1 LPPAA
6 ITSQPSARVNTVG
19 RLVLQLATILTSC
32 FKKYRSPGC
41 GNLASGEWPYV
52 PVSLRGL
59 RRMRLADETSSLGP
73 RVRSGP
79 ASNSGTL
86 LATARVHAERDPSG
100 HRFSSES
107 AEFAIVCAKEASP
120 PAAHRR
126 PRFGNRDGKTGA
138 SGRSGGGSGNGR
150 GGLRSCA
157 SEPVRSSP
165 SGGRRRPKADAPR
178 RCGIRSRR
186 PRARHLQRGGT
197 LLPMAKFTWK
207 NPPEPGAPRPCAG
220 EIPGVLESLAAFQ
233 SSRTPMAIIDTGGQ
247 GSE

>member
-1 LPPAA
+1 MFRYRSAVCGACVWRMRHPLWDRAFAPDPPQTAAPFSPPPAYTRNA
-6 ITSQPSARVNTVG
+6 IHP
-19 RLVLQLATILTSC
+19 
-32 FKKYRSPGC
+32 
-41 GNLASGEWPYV
+41 
-52 PVSLRGL
+52 
-59 RRMRLADETSSLGP
+59 
-73 RVRSGP
+73 
-79 ASNSGTL
+79 
-86 LATARVHAERDPSG
+86 G

-120 PAAHRR
+120 SAAHRR

-138 SGRSGGGSGNGR
+138 SGRSGGGSGNGG